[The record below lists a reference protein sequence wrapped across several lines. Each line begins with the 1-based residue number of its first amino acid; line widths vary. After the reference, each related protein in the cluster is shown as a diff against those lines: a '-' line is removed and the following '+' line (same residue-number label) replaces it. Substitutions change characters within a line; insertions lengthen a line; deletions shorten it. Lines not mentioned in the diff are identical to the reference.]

1 MLCCPDCGYSWVDPE
16 RSAVGRFLRG
26 WLGGRGRRH
35 RRRGRHAVR
44 TLADVPVGWKARL
57 HSWDALPSARRQ
69 QLRAYGLGES
79 EWMTVLQHAPT
90 TVIRVQQTEL
100 ALEREL
106 AAAIVVEAAQ
116 PDEAP
121 AAATAR
127 ST

>member
-1 MLCCPDCGYSWVDPE
+1 
-16 RSAVGRFLRG
+16 
-26 WLGGRGRRH
+26 
-35 RRRGRHAVR
+35 
-44 TLADVPVGWKARL
+44 
-57 HSWDALPSARRQ
+57 
-69 QLRAYGLGES
+69 
-79 EWMTVLQHAPT
+79 MTVLQHAPT